1 MKKVFIIIPVI
12 IIVIILAIGFSLNS
26 IIKSG
31 IETIGSKA
39 IGAEVKLNDVNISLL
54 SGKGQLKGLFIGNP
68 EGFKSDSAF
77 MLNEVRLAINV
88 KSVFSDRII
97 IEEVYIDA
105 PDITYE
111 KGSGGDNIKAI
122 MKNIESFA
130 GGKEQADQKVEGKKS
145 EESGKKI
152 QINSLVVK
160 DGKINMSL
168 TALQGEKL
176 ALSLPDIHMK
186 DIGKEKEGTTI
197 SKALQQVFAMI
208 NKNIITAV
216 AGSVV
221 DIGKGAEE
229 AVSGTIG
236 KSVGGAVDKL
246 KGLFGK

>member
-1 MKKVFIIIPVI
+1 MKKVLIIIPVVIIGI
-12 IIVIILAIGFSLNS
+12 IIAIYFSLNS
-26 IIKSG
+26 IVKNG
-31 IETIGSKA
+31 VETIGSKA
-39 IGAEVKLNDVNISLL
+39 MGAEVRLSEVNLSLL
-54 SGKGQLKGLFIGNP
+54 SGKGQLKGLFVGNP

-77 MLNEVRLAINV
+77 MLNEVRLALDV
-88 KSVFSDRII
+88 KSIFSDRII
-97 IEEVYIDA
+97 IQEVYIDA

-111 KGSGGDNIKAI
+111 KGSGGDNIQAL

-130 GGKEQADQKVEGKKS
+130 GGEAQADQKVEEKKS
-145 EESGKKI
+145 EEPGKKI

-160 DGKINMSL
+160 DGKINMSV

-197 SKALQQVFAMI
+197 SKALQQVFAMV

-221 DIGKGAEE
+221 DIGKGA
-229 AVSGTIG
+229 SGTVG

>member
-1 MKKVFIIIPVI
+1 MKKVLIIIP
-12 IIVIILAIGFSLNS
+12 IIVIGIFIAIYFSLNS

-31 IETIGSKA
+31 VETIGSKA
-39 IGAEVKLNDVNISLL
+39 MGAEVKLNDVNISLL

-68 EGFKSDSAF
+68 EGFKSESAF
-77 MLNEVRLAINV
+77 MLNEVRLALDV

-97 IEEVYIDA
+97 IKEVYIDA

-130 GGKEQADQKVEGKKS
+130 GGEEQAAQK
-145 EESGKKI
+145 EEVKQPEEAGKKI

-160 DGKINMSL
+160 DGKINMSV
-168 TALQGEKL
+168 TAMQGKKL
-176 ALSLPDIHMK
+176 ALSLPDIEMK
-186 DIGKEKEGTTI
+186 DIGRDKEGTSI
-197 SKALQQVFAMI
+197 SKALQQVFAMV

-229 AVSGTIG
+229 TVRGTVG
-236 KSVGGAVDKL
+236 KSVGGAVDRL

>member
-1 MKKVFIIIPVI
+1 MKKVVI
-12 IIVIILAIGFSLNS
+12 IIGIILAICFSLNS
-26 IIKSG
+26 INKSG
-31 IETIGSKA
+31 VDTIGSKA

-54 SGKGQLKGLFIGNP
+54 SGKGQLKGLFVGNP
-68 EGFKSDSAF
+68 EGFKSDRAF

-97 IEEVYIDA
+97 VEEVYIDA

-130 GGKEQADQKVEGKKS
+130 GGDEQAAKKEEGKKS

-160 DGKINMSL
+160 DGKINMSA
-168 TALQGEKL
+168 TVLQGEKL

-197 SKALQQVFAMI
+197 SKALQQVFAMV

>member
-1 MKKVFIIIPVI
+1 MKKVLIIIPVI
-12 IIVIILAIGFSLNS
+12 IIGIILVIGFSLNS
-26 IIKSG
+26 IIKNG

-39 IGAEVKLNDVNISLL
+39 IGAEVKLNDVSISLL

-77 MLNEVRLAINV
+77 RLNEVRLAIDV
-88 KSVFSDRII
+88 KSIFSDRII

-111 KGSGGDNIKAI
+111 KGSGGDNITAI

-130 GGKEQADQKVEGKKS
+130 GGTEQAAQKEEGKKS

-152 QINSLVVK
+152 QINSLIVK
-160 DGKINMSL
+160 DGKINMSI
-168 TALQGEKL
+168 TALQGKKL

-229 AVSGTIG
+229 AVRGTVG

>member
-1 MKKVFIIIPVI
+1 MKKVLIIIPVI

-197 SKALQQVFAMI
+197 SKALQQVFAMV

-229 AVSGTIG
+229 VVSGTVG